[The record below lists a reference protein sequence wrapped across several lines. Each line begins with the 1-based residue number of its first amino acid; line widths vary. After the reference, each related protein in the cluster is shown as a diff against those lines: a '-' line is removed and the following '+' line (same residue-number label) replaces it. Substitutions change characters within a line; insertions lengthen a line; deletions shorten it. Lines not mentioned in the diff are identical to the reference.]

1 MPPDSEQG
9 WGGQGGVGW
18 AWFSSKELGLV
29 MGLWEMI
36 LECGWG
42 NARTLFSPLG
52 NGGPSVGTKR
62 SCVPLPFQDCSSLT
76 ETETGQDQ

>member
-1 MPPDSEQG
+1 M
-9 WGGQGGVGW
+9 
-18 AWFSSKELGLV
+18 

-36 LECGWG
+36 LECRWG

-62 SCVPLPFQDCSSLT
+62 SCVPFPFQDCSSLT
-76 ETETGQDQ
+76 ETGQDQ

>member
-1 MPPDSEQG
+1 M
-9 WGGQGGVGW
+9 
-18 AWFSSKELGLV
+18 

-36 LECGWG
+36 LECRWG

-62 SCVPLPFQDCSSLT
+62 SCVPFPFQDCSSLT